1 MNKFRPI
8 QYLKKYTFLIIALFV
23 FLTLGMYMVLRSL
36 QTYTAT
42 TIIDYVYGDAENGLA
57 PDGTELDT
65 TGIYSSSV
73 ISQALDNLGLDQ
85 GKYPIDSIRAEIKV
99 QQIADD
105 AVDVVNE
112 AKNKEGETSD
122 LQSTKYA
129 ISYKADSSNGA
140 DMARAVLDEIMD
152 GYFTQFSKPVS
163 YTHLYV
169 PFKFDEEGAKVIYY
183 EPETYVP
190 TGTKREISDDVRY
203 DDFQEK
209 WIDNT
214 PKLLKLTAQTNKHD
228 KNQAVYKHQG

>member
-99 QQIADD
+99 QQITDE
-105 AVDVVNE
+105 AVDAVNE

-152 GYFTQFSKPVS
+152 GYFTQFSKQFINTSSVVNSTSSVNQGSYDYIEQIELIDSALKDTVNLLLCFIHLVPVILS
-163 YTHLYV
+163 MN
-169 PFKFDEEGAKVIYY
+169 
-183 EPETYVP
+183 
-190 TGTKREISDDVRY
+190 
-203 DDFQEK
+203 
-209 WIDNT
+209 W
-214 PKLLKLTAQTNKHD
+214 
-228 KNQAVYKHQG
+228 